1 MTTNPTTIDAAGWL
15 RNHLESD
22 DAGGDLLA
30 ALVKD
35 FAEALMSA
43 EASASKEVLC
53 VVWRINAEGRAVNF
67 QCFSVNEDHIL
78 DSAAQ

>member
-15 RNHLESD
+15 RNDLEPD

-35 FAEALMSA
+35 FAEAMLDAITLARRCPGNSTLSGWTA
-43 EASASKEVLC
+43 VP
-53 VVWRINAEGRAVNF
+53 RIP
-67 QCFSVNEDHIL
+67 
-78 DSAAQ
+78 